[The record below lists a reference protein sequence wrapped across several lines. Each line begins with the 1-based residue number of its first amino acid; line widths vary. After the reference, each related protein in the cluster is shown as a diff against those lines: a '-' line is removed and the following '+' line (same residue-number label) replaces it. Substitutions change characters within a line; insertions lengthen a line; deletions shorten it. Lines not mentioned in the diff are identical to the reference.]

1 MRRAATKRWHDR
13 LTDPSSNAG
22 HLCRALTISALQDP
36 ADASPA
42 QCSVTDTP
50 WSTFSLRR
58 QLVGRPSSG
67 KQLEEQK
74 SPQALFCAPVVP
86 ESMKQNVEAHTSV
99 LVSLC
104 SSPTG
109 AAQALS

>member
-1 MRRAATKRWHDR
+1 MHRNYYNGLRAPENTDR
-13 LTDPSSNAG
+13 PKPLT
-22 HLCRALTISALQDP
+22 H
-36 ADASPA
+36 SPA
-42 QCSVTDTP
+42 HCSVTDTP
-50 WSTFSLRR
+50 WSTLTLSR
-58 QLVGRPSSG
+58 QLVGKPSSG

-86 ESMKQNVEAHTSV
+86 ESMKQNVEAQTSV

-109 AAQALS
+109 AAQAFSPPATGAQQPQ